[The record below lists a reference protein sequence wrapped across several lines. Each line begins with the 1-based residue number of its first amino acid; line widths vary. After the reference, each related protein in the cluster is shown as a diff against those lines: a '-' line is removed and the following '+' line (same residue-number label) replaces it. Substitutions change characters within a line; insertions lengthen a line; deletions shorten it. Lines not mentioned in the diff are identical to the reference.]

1 MKRWRLRR
9 PSFWQLVF
17 VAILGAGLYSTV
29 VRFTGGLG
37 ASTALSD
44 GFPWGLWV
52 GFDVLCGVALA
63 AGGFTLS
70 AVVYIFNIERFRP
83 IVRPTI
89 LTAFLGYVLVIVA
102 LLFDLGRPYRIW
114 HPLVM
119 WNPHSVMFEVAWC
132 VMLYTT
138 VLALEF
144 SPMVFERL
152 RLERPLRILHAVTVP
167 LVILG
172 VILSTLHQSSL
183 GSLYLIVPEKLHP
196 LWYSPLLPVFF
207 FISAIALGCAMTIV
221 ESFLSARAFRKRL
234 EIDLLAD
241 LGKVIVVAV
250 AVYLVLKV
258 QDLAER
264 DALSRAIEPTYEG
277 RMFAAEMLLGVI
289 GPLVLLSIRR
299 IRTDH
304 FGLFVSALLVVLGFI
319 MNRLNVSITGM
330 EASSGVSYFPSWT
343 ELSVTLMIV
352 ALGFALFGAAVKYL
366 PVFPEM
372 ERSPAPAVVE
382 PPAVAVLRRLWIGT
396 TPLVLILGGLF
407 FAGAMGL
414 AYNGLQHRERAF
426 AAAAATS
433 PHAESEPEITEGV
446 RRMTIPPDITFPR
459 GEGSPG
465 PVTFRHASHLDG
477 ERPNC
482 TICHHEPFRLLKGFG
497 RTTAAPTGDLHDE
510 RHCGRCHDGRTS
522 FSVREECT
530 ACHQP

>member
-1 MKRWRLRR
+1 MRWRLRR
-9 PSFWQLVF
+9 PGFWQLVF
-17 VAILGAGLYSTV
+17 LVILGAGLYSTV

-44 GFPWGLWV
+44 AFPWGLWV

-63 AGGFTLS
+63 AGGFTIS

-83 IVRPTI
+83 IIRPTI
-89 LTAFLGYVLVIVA
+89 LTAFLGYLLVIVA

-152 RLERPLRILHAVTVP
+152 RLQRPLRILHALTVP

-207 FISAIALGCAMTIV
+207 FISAIALGCAMTIF
-221 ESFLSARAFRKRL
+221 ESFLSYRAFRKRL
-234 EIDLLAD
+234 EIDLLTD
-241 LGKVIVVAV
+241 LGKVIVVAL

-258 QDLAER
+258 QDLVGR
-264 DALSRAIEPTYEG
+264 GALAHVLEPTYEA
-277 RMFAAEMLLGVI
+277 RMFLAEMMLGVI
-289 GPLVLLSIRR
+289 GPMLLLSVRR
-299 IRTDH
+299 VRTDH

-343 ELSVTLMIV
+343 ELSVTFMIV
-352 ALGFALFGAAVKYL
+352 ALGFALFGLAVKYL

-372 ERSPAPAVVE
+372 EREVAV
-382 PPAVAVLRRLWIGT
+382 PPAVAVLRRPWIGT
-396 TPLVLILGGLF
+396 TPLILILGGIVF
-407 FAGAMGL
+407 FGALGVAYSGL
-414 AYNGLQHRERAF
+414 SYRERAL
-426 AAAAATS
+426 AS
-433 PHAESEPEITEGV
+433 PSRLEEEPNIAEGLE
-446 RRMTIPPDITFPR
+446 RLNIPPDVTFPQ

-465 PVTFRHASHLDG
+465 PVTFRHASHINW
-477 ERPNC
+477 ERPDC
-482 TICHHEPFRLLKGFG
+482 TVCHREPFHILKVEGEASS
-497 RTTAAPTGDLHDE
+497 RPARDWHDA
-510 RHCGRCHDGRTS
+510 RHCGRCHDGKTS
-522 FSVREECT
+522 FSAQEEC
-530 ACHQP
+530 AVCHRP

>member
-1 MKRWRLRR
+1 MTRWSFRR

-17 VAILGAGLYSTV
+17 AVILGVGLYSTV

-44 GFPWGLWV
+44 AFPWGLWV

-83 IVRPTI
+83 IIRPTI

-152 RLERPLRILHAVTVP
+152 RLERPLRILHALTVP

-207 FISAIALGCAMTIV
+207 FISAIALGCAMTIF
-221 ESFLSARAFRKRL
+221 ESFLSYRAFRKRL

-241 LGKVIVVAV
+241 LGKVIVVTL

-258 QDLAER
+258 QDLAGR
-264 DALSRAIEPTYEG
+264 GVLSRVVEPTYEG
-277 RMFAAEMLLGVI
+277 RMFLAEMLLGVI
-289 GPLVLLSIRR
+289 GPILLLSLRR

-304 FGLFVSALLVVLGFI
+304 FGLFVSAVLVVLGFI

-352 ALGFALFGAAVKYL
+352 ALGFALFGAAAKYL
-366 PVFPEM
+366 PVFPER
-372 ERSPAPAVVE
+372 ERLPAPTLVE
-382 PPAVAVLRRLWIGT
+382 PPAVAVLRRPWIGT

-407 FAGAMGL
+407 FIGAMGS
-414 AYNGLQHRERAF
+414 AYSGLQHRERAL
-426 AAAAATS
+426 AAAPPTS
-433 PHAESEPEITEGV
+433 EESEPEIADGLERFEV
-446 RRMTIPPDITFPR
+446 PPDVTFPQ
-459 GEGSPG
+459 GEASPG
-465 PVTFRHASHLDG
+465 PVTFRHASHLNW
-477 ERPNC
+477 ERPDC
-482 TICHHEPFRLLKGFG
+482 TSCHHEPFRILKGFG
-497 RTTAAPTGDLHDE
+497 STAPSSSRDWHDE

-522 FSVREECT
+522 FSVKEDCT
-530 ACHQP
+530 ACHRP

>member
-1 MKRWRLRR
+1 MRWSIRR
-9 PSFWQLVF
+9 PGFWQLVF
-17 VAILGAGLYSTV
+17 LVILGSGLYSTV

-44 GFPWGLWV
+44 AFPWGLWV

-63 AGGFTLS
+63 AGGFTIS

-83 IVRPTI
+83 IIRPTI
-89 LTAFLGYVLVIVA
+89 LTAFLGYLLVIVA

-152 RLERPLRILHAVTVP
+152 RLHRPLRILHALTVP

-196 LWYSPLLPVFF
+196 LWYSPLLPVLF
-207 FISAIALGCAMTIV
+207 FISAIALGCAMTIF
-221 ESFLSARAFRKRL
+221 ESFLSYRAFRKRL
-234 EIDLLAD
+234 EIDLLTD
-241 LGKVIVVAV
+241 LGKVIVVAL

-258 QDLAER
+258 QDLAGR
-264 DALSRAIEPTYEG
+264 NALTRVFEPTYEA
-277 RMFAAEMLLGVI
+277 RMFLAEMMLGVI
-289 GPLVLLSIRR
+289 GPMLLLSVRR

-343 ELSVTLMIV
+343 ELSVTFMIV
-352 ALGFALFGAAVKYL
+352 ALGFALFGLAVKYL

-372 ERSPAPAVVE
+372 EREVAV
-382 PPAVAVLRRLWIGT
+382 PPAVAVLRRPWIGT
-396 TPLVLILGGLF
+396 TPLILILGGIVF
-407 FAGAMGL
+407 FGALGVAYSGL
-414 AYNGLQHRERAF
+414 SYRERAL
-426 AAAAATS
+426 AA
-433 PHAESEPEITEGV
+433 PPRLEEEEPDIAEGLE
-446 RRMTIPPDITFPR
+446 RLNIPPDVTFPQ

-465 PVTFRHASHLDG
+465 PVTFRHASHINW
-477 ERPNC
+477 ERPDC
-482 TICHHEPFRLLKGFG
+482 TVCHRESFHILKVE
-497 RTTAAPTGDLHDE
+497 GDASSRPARDWHDA
-510 RHCGRCHDGRTS
+510 RHCGRCHDGKTS
-522 FSVREECT
+522 FSAQEECA
-530 ACHQP
+530 ACHRP

>member
-1 MKRWRLRR
+1 MKWSIRRPGFWRLV
-9 PSFWQLVF
+9 FLV
-17 VAILGAGLYSTV
+17 ILGAGLYSTI

-44 GFPWGLWV
+44 AFPWGLWV

-89 LTAFLGYVLVIVA
+89 LTAFLGYLLVIVA

-152 RLERPLRILHAVTVP
+152 RLERPLRILHALTVP

-196 LWYSPLLPVFF
+196 LWYSPLLPIFF
-207 FISAIALGCAMTIV
+207 FISAIALGCAMTIF
-221 ESFLSARAFRKRL
+221 ESFLSYRAFRKRL
-234 EIDLLAD
+234 EIALLAD
-241 LGKVIVVAV
+241 LGKVIVVAL

-258 QDLAER
+258 QDLAGR
-264 DALSRAIEPTYEG
+264 GALAQAFEPTYEA
-277 RMFAAEMLLGVI
+277 RMFLAEMTLGVI
-289 GPLVLLSIRR
+289 GPMLLLSVRR

-343 ELSVTLMIV
+343 ELSVTFMIV
-352 ALGFALFGAAVKYL
+352 ALGFALFGLAVKYL
-366 PVFPEM
+366 PIFPEM
-372 ERSPAPAVVE
+372 EREVAP
-382 PPAVAVLRRLWIGT
+382 PPAVAVLRRPWMGT
-396 TPLVLILGGLF
+396 TPLVLTLGGIF
-407 FAGAMGL
+407 FVGALGL
-414 AYNGLQHRERAF
+414 AYSGLLHRERTLA
-426 AAAAATS
+426 S
-433 PHAESEPEITEGV
+433 WPRLEEEEPNIAEGLE
-446 RRMTIPPDITFPR
+446 RLNIPPDVTFPQ
-459 GEGSPG
+459 GEGSLG
-465 PVTFRHASHLDG
+465 PVTFRHASHIDW
-477 ERPNC
+477 ERPDC
-482 TICHHEPFRLLKGFG
+482 TVCHREPFRILKIKGS
-497 RTTAAPTGDLHDE
+497 APSPPARDWHDA
-510 RHCGRCHDGRTS
+510 RHCGRCHDGKTS
-522 FSVREECT
+522 FSAHEECT